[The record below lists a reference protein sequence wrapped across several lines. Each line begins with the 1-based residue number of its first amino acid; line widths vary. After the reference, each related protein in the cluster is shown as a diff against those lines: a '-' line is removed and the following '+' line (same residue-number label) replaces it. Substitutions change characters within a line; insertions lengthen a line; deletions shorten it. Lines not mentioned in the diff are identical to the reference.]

1 MLDGLYH
8 FIWRTPYACLVNKNT
23 EEEKPSTSS
32 CLFTDPLTNDVI
44 DFTTLRNETHDLEVP
59 YSNNGGKFILNIC
72 GPLVNPIGQCKE
84 GTVVCQITP
93 ELTNHSAGVAS
104 KGTLS
109 RHQDG
114 TAKLVYEGGDECIH
128 GPARKSVF
136 LFVCP
141 EHGADVSPH
150 PTYVNETEC
159 VYNFIWPT
167 K

>member
-8 FIWRTPYACLVNKNT
+8 FIWRTPYACPVNKSAEV
-23 EEEKPSTSS
+23 EEPSNSS
-32 CLFTDPLTNDVI
+32 CVYTDPLTGDII
-44 DFTTLRNETHDLEVP
+44 DFTTLRNETHDIEVS
-59 YSNNGGKFILNIC
+59 YANNKGKFILNIC
-72 GPLVNPIGQCKE
+72 GHLVNSIGQCSKDS
-84 GTVVCQITP
+84 VVCQVTP
-93 ELTNHSAGVAS
+93 EHTNHSAGVAS

-114 TAKLVYEGGDECIH
+114 TAELVYKGGESCH
-128 GPARKSVF
+128 NVPERKSVF

-141 EHGADVSPH
+141 EDGAGKSQ

-167 K
+167 R